1 MCVATYDGLGRR
13 LGARAGISVTHT
25 LSSPHCSLGLLS
37 SGSAILRHRY
47 AGASVAE
54 RQHRVSQM
62 SQPVNDCAISSPM
75 TNLVSHYGPIH
86 TCLPRLDV
94 LDCTEENK
102 PLAACYPH
110 PMIRSE
116 YTEEALPSP
125 YLFQ

>member
-1 MCVATYDGLGRR
+1 
-13 LGARAGISVTHT
+13 
-25 LSSPHCSLGLLS
+25 
-37 SGSAILRHRY
+37 
-47 AGASVAE
+47 
-54 RQHRVSQM
+54 
-62 SQPVNDCAISSPM
+62 M

-125 YLFQ
+125 YLFSKGIPEPRSARSAYSSY